1 MKIKGILLALLFCA
15 GFTVTAAENSAVEK
29 TLIQQQSQLNQ
40 LKKQLRTSRGDVGR
54 LNKELTQ
61 QQQRHNQ
68 RIQQLNA
75 ALLAQSEQQN
85 SQITAQNNRIGE
97 VDKKLDDLLQLQQ
110 NAQQQTQSTLDSLTQ
125 RQQSVIQ
132 TLDKRSLAA
141 IVLALAIVLL
151 ALLGF
156 LRSNKRIA
164 RQQTDFSAGL
174 HNALNR
180 VNTAEEQMVSA
191 DRQLAD
197 SLAEL
202 LNRLA
207 TVPAPRKEA
216 DEAPSSA
223 EPTLPIKVAD
233 EIFRMRK
240 RLAALPTETKGLTP
254 LRKSLERLEAEL
266 NEQGYELIDY
276 TGMDFDEGMSL
287 NARVIPAD
295 DLESGQ
301 RVITKVIKPQINYR
315 GLLNRPADVEVS
327 VG

>member
-1 MKIKGILLALLFCA
+1 MKIKGILLALLLCA
-15 GFTVTAAENSAVEK
+15 GFTVTAAENNAVEK

-40 LKKQLRTSRGDVGR
+40 LKKQLRASRGDVGR
-54 LNKELTQ
+54 LNSELKQ
-61 QQQRHNQ
+61 QQQQHNQ

-85 SQITAQNNRIGE
+85 NQITAQNNRISE
-97 VDKKLDDLLQLQQ
+97 VNKKLDDLLQLQQ
-110 NAQQQTQSTLDSLTQ
+110 NAQQQTQSSLNSLTQ
-125 RQQSVIQ
+125 GQQSVIQ
-132 TLDKRSLAA
+132 TLDKRSLVV
-141 IVLALAIVLL
+141 ILLALAIGLL
-151 ALLGF
+151 ALLGC
-156 LRSNKRIA
+156 LRFSRRIA
-164 RQQTDFSAGL
+164 RQQTSVSADL

-180 VNTAEEQMVSA
+180 VNAAEEQMVSA

-207 TVPAPRKEA
+207 TVPAISQEA
-216 DEAPSSA
+216 AEAPSSA
-223 EPTLPIKVAD
+223 EPTLAIKVAD

-240 RLAALPTETKGLTP
+240 RLAALPAETKGLTP

-295 DLESGQ
+295 DLGSGQ

>member
-1 MKIKGILLALLFCA
+1 MKRKGIILALLLCT
-15 GFTVTAAENSAVEK
+15 GFTVTAEENSGMDN

-40 LKKQLRTSRGDVGR
+40 LKKQLRSSRSEVSR
-54 LNKELTQ
+54 LHTELKQ
-61 QQQRHNQ
+61 QQQQHNQ
-68 RIQQLNA
+68 RIRRLDA

-85 SQITAQNNRIGE
+85 NQLAAQNNRLSE
-97 VDKKLDDLLQLQQ
+97 ADKKVDDLRRLQQ
-110 NAQQQTQSTLDSLTQ
+110 DAQQQTQSNLNSLTQ
-125 RQQSVIQ
+125 RQQSMTQ
-132 TLDKRSLAA
+132 ALDQRSLAL
-141 IVLALAIVLL
+141 ILLALAIGML

-156 LRSNKRIA
+156 LRLGKRIT
-164 RQQTDFSAGL
+164 RQQTALSSDLNTAL
-174 HNALNR
+174 HR
-180 VNTAEEQMVSA
+180 VNAAEEQMVSA

-207 TVPAPRKEA
+207 VLPTASHEA
-216 DEAPSSA
+216 AEASSA
-223 EPTLPIKVAD
+223 PEAALPIKVAD

-240 RLAALPTETKGLTP
+240 RLMALPAETKGLTP

-276 TGMDFDEGMSL
+276 TGMEFDEGMSL

-295 DLESGQ
+295 DLEPGQ
-301 RVITKVIKPQINYR
+301 RVISKVIKPQINYR
-315 GLLNRPADVEVS
+315 GLLNRLADVEVS